1 LGDVVNM
8 KCEWCEEE
16 AVIEITCTVYWE
28 LPDGTRAI
36 EITETP
42 GMKCSSCGMEYQR
55 EATIEALEDQLLLID
70 TSKIGKEISYKTLM
84 DQPKF
89 LKRNY
94 FRF

>member
-1 LGDVVNM
+1 M
-8 KCEWCEEE
+8 ICEWCEETK
-16 AVIEITCTVYWE
+16 VDEITCTVYWE

-42 GMKCSSCGMEYQR
+42 GMKCSSCGMEYQT
-55 EATIEALEDQLLLID
+55 EKTIEGLEDQLLLID
-70 TSKIGKEISYKTLM
+70 TTKIGKEISYDTLM
-84 DQPKF
+84 AQPKF

>member
-1 LGDVVNM
+1 M
-8 KCEWCEEE
+8 QCQWCEEE
-16 AVIEITCTVYWE
+16 SARISQSTVYWE

-42 GMKCSSCGMEYQR
+42 TITCDICGMLYQ
-55 EATIEALEDQLLLID
+55 EESLIDELEDHLMLIN
-70 TSKIGKEISYKTLM
+70 TKTL
-84 DQPKF
+84 PKCMTYQALMAEPKL

>member
-1 LGDVVNM
+1 M
-8 KCEWCEEE
+8 KCEWCEESKANE
-16 AVIEITCTVYWE
+16 FKCTVFWE

-42 GMKCSSCGMEYQR
+42 GMKCSSCGMEYQTG
-55 EATIEALEDQLLLID
+55 ETIEALEDQLLLID
-70 TSKIGKEISYKTLM
+70 TSKIGKEISFDTLM
-84 DQPKF
+84 AQPKL